1 MLCSAE
7 SPEGFT
13 MKKHIKTYFIKL
25 VKKIDSISDKTKLRI
40 LYCGQVFEFLL
51 FCFIAF
57 CVYVPELAEK
67 QSLLPI
73 SEINNYVIFKTAF
86 VYGGLVASFVGTIVF
101 LLYRLT
107 RNIFEIYKENKKDK
121 SLKEQLTKKYLN
133 NGLVSM
139 SENEILQLLLSFSE
153 RKNISDI
160 SESLLKRYGS
170 ISNISKVDTKILL
183 KDNILNNQS
192 VVLIKLIAVMSR
204 LYNIDKSNINR
215 IDCVQTAID
224 FLKNYYIGVSSEK
237 IAVIALESGLIIK
250 DYCFI
255 LSGTN
260 EDVKVSCRDIS
271 KFALSNDVDMI
282 IIAHNHPLGES
293 KPSQADI
300 ATTKQLIKILKN
312 VGVVIIDHIIIGQ
325 NDCSSMREI
334 LNDSLF
340 KDIPDCG
347 YKYDIK

>member
-1 MLCSAE
+1 M
-7 SPEGFT
+7 
-13 MKKHIKTYFIKL
+13 
-25 VKKIDSISDKTKLRI
+25 D
-40 LYCGQVFEFLL
+40 
-51 FCFIAF
+51 
-57 CVYVPELAEK
+57 
-67 QSLLPI
+67 
-73 SEINNYVIFKTAF
+73 
-86 VYGGLVASFVGTIVF
+86 
-101 LLYRLT
+101 
-107 RNIFEIYKENKKDK
+107 ENKKDK

-255 LSGTN
+255 SSGTN

-340 KDIPDCG
+340 KDILDCG